1 MPEITE
7 LLKAFSGGDKQALD
21 RLMPLVDTELKK
33 IAHAYMQKERP
44 GNILQT
50 TALVNEALIKLIRE
64 NISYNNRK
72 HFYALVA
79 KRMRQVLV
87 DYARNSPHAE
97 YIEIDQSVLPEKER
111 PKEILRLDEALTEF
125 AKHYERAAAVVEC
138 RYFIG
143 LTIKEVA
150 KVLDIAEKTVE
161 RDWEFARGWLNDY
174 MSGESSGSHAG

>member
-7 LLKAFSGGDKQALD
+7 ILKAVSSGDKQAFD
-21 RLMPLVDTELKK
+21 RLMPLVETELKK
-33 IAHAYMQKERP
+33 IAHAYMRNEGP

-64 NISYNNRK
+64 NISYENRK

-87 DYARNSPHAE
+87 DYARKARRVE
-97 YIEIDQSVLPEKER
+97 YIDIEKAPISAEQR
-111 PKEILRLDEALTEF
+111 PKEILLLDEALTEF
-125 AKHYERAAAVVEC
+125 AKKYQRAATVVEC
-138 RYFIG
+138 RHYIG

-150 KVLDIAEKTVE
+150 EVLDIAEKTVE
-161 RDWEFARGWLNDY
+161 RDWDFALGWLNKY
-174 MSGESSGSHAG
+174 MTGESRKS

>member
-7 LLKAFSGGDKQALD
+7 LLKAVSDGDKEALD
-21 RLMPLVDTELKK
+21 RLIPLVDTELKK

-44 GNILQT
+44 GHILQT

-64 NISYNNRK
+64 NISYQNRK

-79 KRMRQVLV
+79 RRMRQVLV
-87 DYARNSPHAE
+87 DYARNSPHVE
-97 YIEIDQSVLPEKER
+97 YIEIDHAVLPEKER

-125 AKHYERAAAVVEC
+125 AKEYERAAAVVEC

-150 KVLDIAEKTVE
+150 EVLDIAEKTVE
-161 RDWEFARGWLNDY
+161 RDWDFALGWLNNY
-174 MSGESSGSHAG
+174 ISGKSSSS